1 LARFREEERLALLRP
16 ELLRLELFRLELF
29 RPLALLRL
37 LPRED
42 LRVLLRAELRPP
54 CFADLFRL
62 ADLRALFLAPLRE
75 DFLLLRLAEL
85 RLDFFRLPLLE
96 PERDPD
102 REPLIPPDRLVL
114 AGSSKSKDG
123 DELGLGD
130 GLLSEGSGSIHP
142 EPDQPISI

>member
-1 LARFREEERLALLRP
+1 MARFREEERLALFRP
-16 ELLRLELFRLELF
+16 ELLRLALLRLELL
-29 RPLALLRL
+29 RPALLRL

-42 LRVLLRAELRPP
+42 LRVLLRAELRLP
-54 CFADLFRL
+54 RL
-62 ADLRALFLAPLRE
+62 ADLLRLADFRALFLAPFRD

-96 PERDPD
+96 PDRDPVL
-102 REPLIPPDRLVL
+102 ELPIPPDRLVL

-130 GLLSEGSGSIHP
+130 GVLSEGSGSIHP